1 MRISSVG
8 PFIKKGTILSVILLL
23 MVPIFSHAAEAHWV
37 EPEQKSYKQQIVPYK
52 DGSSMNGPVTREEWN
67 SFYFYVLHPARYDE
81 PIDIGN
87 WATMIK
93 MGVQLPK
100 GKEDDLIK
108 GYVYDLV
115 PMYAQHVNR
124 ETAVGG
130 LIKLLS
136 FSLVQGSGNNK
147 QLDARQ
153 DFLDFKDIREMHQGL
168 VQTAYQDGLLD
179 SVTTTNFRPK
189 DNLTNAEAIS
199 IMAKVMKKYE
209 QEASKITPPTQPGF
223 PSVVTL
229 FENTPMYSSKDA
241 SQGMNGMISPQ
252 HVRILAVQE
261 DWLTYSNVTDTK
273 WFQVATWLGPQW
285 IQLELQQVGNFEQ
298 VDTNLLLQQSTSLQ
312 DSPHPDSTLSFA
324 LSPQKVHV
332 IGFFRSKF
340 AESFLIETW
349 VGPRWIS
356 NPHGA
361 TQNK

>member
-1 MRISSVG
+1 MKRAGLFLHKV
-8 PFIKKGTILSVILLL
+8 TILLAL
-23 MVPIFSHAAEAHWV
+23 MLVMLPLPSFAAESHWV

-52 DGSSMNGPVTREEWN
+52 DGSSMEGPITREEWN
-67 SFYFYVLHPARYDE
+67 SFYFYVLNPARYDE

-100 GKEDDLIK
+100 GKEDDLIA
-108 GYVYDLV
+108 GYIYDLV
-115 PMYAQHVNR
+115 PKYAQQVNR

-136 FSLVQGSGNNK
+136 FSLVQGSADNK
-147 QLDARQ
+147 QLDASK

-168 VQTAYQDGLLD
+168 VQTSYREGLLD
-179 SVTTTNFRPK
+179 SATITNFRPK
-189 DNLTNAEAIS
+189 ENLTNAEAIS
-199 IMAKVMKKYE
+199 IMYKVMSRYE
-209 QEASKITPPTQPGF
+209 EEASKITPPSQPGF
-223 PSVVTL
+223 PSVITL
-229 FENTPMYSSKDA
+229 FENTPMYSSKDT
-241 SQGMNGMISPQ
+241 STGLNGMISPQ
-252 HVRILAVQE
+252 NVRIVAVQE
-261 DWLTYSNVTDTK
+261 DWLTYGHVTDTK

-332 IGFFRSKF
+332 IGLFRSKF

-349 VGPRWIS
+349 VGPRWIR

-361 TQNK
+361 TQ